1 MSERKIRVTINGTGF
16 AGDYTAR
23 VYGMIPHKNGITIEP
38 AGVCSGHLEN
48 ARGFAKQHGISASFE
63 NHGKMLAE
71 LQPDIDNIACANYV
85 HGQYAMES
93 ADAGD
98 LVSHAPPVSRSR
110 IRQ

>member
-16 AGDYTAR
+16 AKR
-23 VYGMIPHKNGITIEP
+23 
-38 AGVCSGHLEN
+38 
-48 ARGFAKQHGISASFE
+48 HGISAPF
-63 NHGKMLAE
+63 
-71 LQPDIDNIACANYV
+71 DNIACANCV
-85 HGQYAMES
+85 HRQYAMES